1 MSVRYL
7 EVGGHRLEY
16 AWWGP
21 PPSMQP
27 TLVFLHEG
35 LGCVDH
41 WRDFPRDLSDATGL
55 GAFAYSRLGYGR
67 SDSVEVPRPLQYM
80 HDEARLLPAVLKAVE
95 VEGAIMV
102 GHSDGASI
110 AIIYAGAEQPD
121 LLKGLILEAPHVF
134 AEEVG
139 LQSIEKA
146 RDEFLTADLRKK
158 LARYHGKNIEC
169 AFWGWNRAW
178 LDPEF
183 RYWNLEGYLPQIR
196 VPALVIQGL
205 DDQFGTVE
213 QVEAVQRKSGGP
225 VEVLLLPSCGHSPH
239 RDQRH
244 EALVAMTRFARK
256 IARPDR
262 P

>member
-7 EVGGHRLEY
+7 EAGGQRLEF

-21 PPSMQP
+21 LPSVQP

-41 WRDFPRDLSDATGL
+41 WRDFPRQLSEATGL

-67 SDSVEVPRPLQYM
+67 SDTVEVPRPLQYM
-80 HDEARLLPAVLKAVE
+80 HDEARLLPAVLKAVG
-95 VEGAIMV
+95 VESAIMV

-110 AIIYAGAEQPD
+110 AIIYAGTAQAGV
-121 LLKGLILEAPHVF
+121 LKGLILEAPHVF

-139 LQSIEKA
+139 LESIERA
-146 RDEFLTADLRKK
+146 RQEFLTTDLREK
-158 LARYHGKNIEC
+158 LARYHGENVDC
-169 AFWGWNRAW
+169 AFWGWNGAW

-183 RYWNLEGYLPQIR
+183 RSWNLESYLPQIR
-196 VPALVIQGL
+196 VPSLVIQGL
-205 DDQFGTVE
+205 DDQFGTIK

-225 VEVLLLPSCGHSPH
+225 VEALLLPSCGHSPH
-239 RDQRH
+239 RDQP
-244 EALVAMTRFARK
+244 EGVLAAMTGFAKR
-256 IARPDR
+256 ILP